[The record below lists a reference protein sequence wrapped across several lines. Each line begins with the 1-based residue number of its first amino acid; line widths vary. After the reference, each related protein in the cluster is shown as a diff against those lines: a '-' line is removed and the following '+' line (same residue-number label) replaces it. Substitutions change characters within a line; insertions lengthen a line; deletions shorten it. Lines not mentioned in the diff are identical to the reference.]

1 MNFWWKQ
8 RLSNMHLIL
17 GGPRRAPRP
26 IGERA
31 QKAVGEHSTLNPE
44 TPNLGSGV
52 QWVER
57 DHHGSPTTLSE
68 TCHVLVKRL

>member
-8 RLSNMHLIL
+8 RLSNMHPIL

-44 TPNLGSGV
+44 VPN
-52 QWVER
+52 
-57 DHHGSPTTLSE
+57 
-68 TCHVLVKRL
+68 